1 MIQVIREEILEK
13 DGKIYLIQVTF
24 DGEQYTAT
32 GYTNNIL
39 INETSQPADLNAGLL
54 KPDSPEIENLIF
66 LLKDDIN
73 EHGY

>member
-13 DGKIYLIQVTF
+13 DGKTYLIQVTF
-24 DGEQYTAT
+24 DGKQYTAT

-39 INETSQPADLNAGLL
+39 INETSQPADKSAEPL

>member
-24 DGEQYTAT
+24 DGEKYTAT

-39 INETSQPADLNAGLL
+39 INETSQPANINAEPL
-54 KPDSPEIENLIF
+54 KPDSPEIETLIF